1 MAINT
6 GLPIFTA
13 WSCIFAAT
21 DFWAVVSIYRSC
33 DSYGTPASYCP
44 SCAATHLCHRQTM
57 SFKFLRRVNNA
68 KILPYSSLLA
78 LSLRIIFGTNSAAH
92 DNPDR
97 SHGRRYG
104 CCSARIHV
112 FLIHRV
118 AHFVAANAELSVLAF
133 SIPVLKPPQ
142 KTMPPTNRST
152 AASPAPD
159 GWGYATISTALNQT
173 RLTVRISHN
182 NLLFPEPFDGV
193 KVFPTIGAVS
203 ACGTDIADRN
213 NDAEPLPRPLCRRCH
228 KVSRTDTRRA
238 SGAITFDTGHCK
250 QRLVLV
256 VT

>member
-6 GLPIFTA
+6 GLPIFHR

-21 DFWAVVSIYRSC
+21 DFWAVVSIYSKF

-44 SCAATHLCHRQTM
+44 SCAATHSVHRQAM

-68 KILPYSSLLA
+68 KNFTYSSLLA
-78 LSLRIIFGTNSAAH
+78 LSLRIIFGTNSCGT

-104 CCSARIHV
+104 CCSARNPL

-118 AHFVAANAELSVLAF
+118 THFVAANAELFGIAF

-142 KTMPPTNRST
+142 KTMPPTKPIT

-159 GWGYATISTALNQT
+159 GWGYATISTGAYQT

-182 NLLFPEPFDGV
+182 NLLFPVTFDGV

-203 ACGTDIADRN
+203 ACGT
-213 NDAEPLPRPLCRRCH
+213 
-228 KVSRTDTRRA
+228 
-238 SGAITFDTGHCK
+238 
-250 QRLVLV
+250 
-256 VT
+256 